1 MSDRLETL
9 KKSQKKIRDALKESG
24 KVQFSD
30 WLNRETLEKIGELK
44 KDLNFRRRGEV
55 IDKIV
60 SYYYKN
66 HTNKK

>member
-55 IDKIV
+55 IDEIV
-60 SYYYKN
+60 SYYYEN

>member
-9 KKSQKKIRDALKESG
+9 KKSQRKIREALKESG

-30 WLNRETLEKIGELK
+30 WLNGDTLEKIGELK
-44 KDLNFRRRGEV
+44 KALNFRRKGEV

-60 SYYYKN
+60 SHYYEE

>member
-9 KKSQKKIRDALKESG
+9 KRSQKKIRDALQESG
-24 KVQFSD
+24 KIQFSD

-44 KDLNFRRRGEV
+44 KSLNFRRRGEV

-60 SYYYKN
+60 SHYYEN
-66 HTNKK
+66 HITKK